1 VPHGGWLPW
10 LAEVGLSPRT
20 AQRYMRLA
28 TLPAD
33 KYDTVTHLGIA
44 AALDAIA
51 THAPTMAAEV
61 PWRRPIEEGE
71 IEISLDQVKFRAEVY
86 PRTAVPIELVDR
98 YAELLPY
105 LDAIEVNQNYEII
118 DGYLRLLAHQ
128 HVNTLDTIRCRV
140 TQVENEREHLELAI
154 RRNATHAEPLPLGA
168 ELAHT
173 IARWRE
179 RMLALGI
186 TVTANSMQFP
196 DDLPFEQW
204 QAVAED
210 LAAFAK
216 LTGADEKLRR

>member
-1 VPHGGWLPW
+1 
-10 LAEVGLSPRT
+10 
-20 AQRYMRLA
+20 M
-28 TLPAD
+28 
-33 KYDTVTHLGIA
+33 
-44 AALDAIA
+44 
-51 THAPTMAAEV
+51 
-61 PWRRPIEEGE
+61 
-71 IEISLDQVKFRAEVY
+71 
-86 PRTAVPIELVDR
+86 
-98 YAELLPY
+98 
-105 LDAIEVNQNYEII
+105 
-118 DGYLRLLAHQ
+118 
-128 HVNTLDTIRCRV
+128 
-140 TQVENEREHLELAI
+140 
-154 RRNATHAEPLPLGA
+154 GA